1 MSSNSTGG
9 SDPLELLKRQVLH
22 DLRSPLTALQIVRK
36 DLNGLPSDT
45 LELIDAAIGR
55 LEKLVGTLSET
66 RKP

>member
-9 SDPLELLKRQVLH
+9 SDSLELLKRQVLH